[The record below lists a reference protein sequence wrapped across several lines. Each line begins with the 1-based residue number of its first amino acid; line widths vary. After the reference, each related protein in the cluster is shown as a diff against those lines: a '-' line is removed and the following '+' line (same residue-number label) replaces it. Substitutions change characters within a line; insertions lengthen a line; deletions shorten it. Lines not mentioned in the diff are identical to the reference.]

1 MLIRLY
7 ALLFICCLTA
17 YCLPDLAAQCAINVT
32 PSPASCDNTNGSV
45 TVQVTGG
52 VPNYTYAISGP
63 VSDAGSGVDDVFPI
77 FNLPVGN
84 YSITVT
90 DGSGCTATGSATIVE
105 APAITLTTTQI
116 NILCYEEVTGT
127 IDLTVSGGASPYTY
141 NWSTGAFT
149 QDLSD
154 LAAGT
159 HTVTVTDA
167 SGCTRTTSATITE
180 PLALELSITT
190 TGPFCS
196 NTNIDAIDLSVS
208 GGTSPYNYLW
218 SNGATTQDLSDVP
231 VALYAVTVTDA
242 NGCTKTTAATITEPP
257 PLSFAFSVVNLG
269 CSGGSDGTIDVTVL
283 GGTVPYSYY
292 WSNSAITQD
301 VSGLVAG
308 SYQLTV
314 TDANGCTR
322 NTSIIVTQPTPLTAT
337 PIITYTNCAS
347 ATVQIQTLGG
357 FPPYTYL
364 WTDGNTN
371 SIAVFQNFQS
381 GHYSVTVTDAN
392 NCTAIEEVVI
402 NISAAGLCG
411 TIAGKVLRDTIEN
424 CQNDDEPGLAN
435 WTVQAIGANTYYGI
449 TDSVGQYY
457 LSVEAGNTYTL
468 FVVPPNAL
476 WQPCPSQP
484 LVTVNQPNDTVTAG
498 DILVQK
504 TANCPALTVTIA
516 TGQLRRCFEGN
527 SYYIVN
533 YCNQGTT
540 AAENAYVIVQL
551 DPYLSFQL
559 ATIPHTDLGNGQLR
573 FDLGNVDIGECKS
586 FNIYVHV
593 SCDAAL
599 GQTHC
604 TEAHIYPDSP
614 CVPNNPLWSGASLQV
629 QSLCDAD
636 SLRFIIKNVGAGNLT
651 ETVNYIVIEDQVMLM
666 SAPVPPLMAGDSVQL
681 AFPANGSTW
690 RVEVGQAAFHPGES
704 QPSVSVEG
712 CTTSGSFSTGF
723 VSQFPND
730 DADPWLDIDC
740 TANAGSY
747 DPNDKQ
753 GFPIGYGT
761 EHYIRPGTDI
771 EYKIRFQNTGTD
783 TAFTVLVV
791 DTLSAWLDPA
801 TIKFGPSSHPY
812 RAEIYGAGILKFHF
826 ENILLPD
833 SNVNEAASHG
843 FLQFRISPRANA
855 PLETLVENQAAIY
868 FDFNAPVLTNTT
880 FHRLGEQFVTTGLWQ
895 PHVPGATIVV
905 SPNPFDQQARLEV
918 KGMTTNNP
926 LELQVF
932 DLQGNKV
939 REINS
944 INASFLLNKGNC
956 PNGVYLFRISEKGK
970 LVGTGKLMVQ

>member
-7 ALLFICCLTA
+7 ALLSICCLTA
-17 YCLPDLAAQCAINVT
+17 YCLPDLAAQCSMSAI
-32 PSPASCDNTNGSV
+32 PSPAPCFGTAASV
-45 TVQVTGG
+45 TIYITGG
-52 VPNYTYAISGP
+52 IPNYG
-63 VSDAGSGVDDVFPI
+63 
-77 FNLPVGN
+77 
-84 YSITVT
+84 YSIDGGVT
-90 DGSGCTATGSATIVE
+90 FIGSSTSDTFTITNLVEGTYNLLVVDGSGCTTNTMVVVPP
-105 APAITLTTTQI
+105 APSFIFLSTLNDNACNGTSI
-116 NILCYEEVTGT
+116 N
-127 IDLTVSGGASPYTY
+127 LTVNGGTQPYTY
-141 NWSTGAFT
+141 LWSTT
-149 QDLSD
+149 E
-154 LAAGT
+154 
-159 HTVTVTDA
+159 
-167 SGCTRTTSATITE
+167 TTEDIVVDS
-180 PLALELSITT
+180 SR
-190 TGPFCS
+190 F
-196 NTNIDAIDLSVS
+196 
-208 GGTSPYNYLW
+208 YY
-218 SNGATTQDLSDVP
+218 
-231 VALYAVTVTDA
+231 VTVTDA
-242 NGCTKTTAATITEPP
+242 NGCTQSTISQVTTLGQIFLQIATVSTCQNSTVVSLSASGGLAPYSYHWSDGSSEASTVSLAPGVYTVTVTDSYGCTAFTSAIVPPLPPLTVAATITYTNCATANVQLHVSGGTSPYTF
-257 PLSFAFSVVNLG
+257 LWNTGANGSFAVFQS
-269 CSGGSDGTIDVTVL
+269 SGTHSIVT
-283 GGTVPYSYY
+283 
-292 WSNSAITQD
+292 
-301 VSGLVAG
+301 
-308 SYQLTV
+308 
-314 TDANGCTR
+314 TDANGCTVLISF
-322 NTSIIVTQPTPLTAT
+322 TIDI
-337 PIITYTNCAS
+337 
-347 ATVQIQTLGG
+347 G
-357 FPPYTYL
+357 
-364 WTDGNTN
+364 
-371 SIAVFQNFQS
+371 
-381 GHYSVTVTDAN
+381 AN
-392 NCTAIEEVVI
+392 
-402 NISAAGLCG
+402 GLCS
-411 TIAGKVLRDTIEN
+411 TIAGRVLRDTIEN

-435 WTVQAIGANTYYGI
+435 WIVQAIGANTYYGI

-468 FVVPPNAL
+468 SVVPPNAL

-484 LVTVNQPNDTVTAG
+484 LVTVNQPNDTVTSG

-604 TEAHIYPDSP
+604 TEAHIYPDTP

-666 SAPVPPLMAGDSVQL
+666 SASVPPLMAGDSVQL

-690 RVEVGQAAFHPGES
+690 RVEVGQVAFHPGES
-704 QPSVSVEG
+704 RPSVSVEG

-723 VSQFPND
+723 VSQFPSD

-761 EHYIRPGTDI
+761 AHYIRPGTDI

-791 DTLSAWLDPA
+791 DTLSAWLDPS
-801 TIKFGPSSHPY
+801 TLKFGPSSHPY
-812 RAEIYGAGILKFHF
+812 RAEIYGPGILKFHF

-833 SNVNEAASHG
+833 SNVNEIVSHG
-843 FLQFRISPRANA
+843 FLQFRISPRADA

-868 FDFNAPVLTNTT
+868 FDFNAPILTNTT

-918 KGMTTNNP
+918 KGMTTNTP
-926 LELQVF
+926 LKLQVF

-939 REINS
+939 REMNS
-944 INASFLLNKGNC
+944 SNASFLLNKGNC
-956 PNGVYLFRISEKGK
+956 PSGVYLFRISEKGK